1 MSALPKEVNYSLAQL
16 PPSVRGESFVSAPQN
31 GASFAE
37 SQQIQLSLVQNVGA
51 YFVPQSAYL
60 TFNIN
65 ITPHASSDNYLLGIP
80 AASVFSRSDLFLNS
94 QNVESIQNYGALV
107 NTLFNGK
114 MNIAQRA
121 GLSYPFGTSLTSGDA
136 TKVDSRLVAGG
147 GSAEKISVSCPLC
160 NLLTNADKMINLSM
174 GEFRLLLTLDQL
186 ANIACEA
193 DGTATSLTGF
203 SITDVELHYDCVVFD
218 AQTDALI
225 LGSQV
230 DSAGDIYMKSE
241 SYQTTQSVIASSQ
254 VGSIEMPFANSL
266 VSIKSLITNFTR
278 SDRYKQFASYD
289 ITGSAG
295 GSVQYTIAGQVYPP
309 RAIDTANHRSSVVL
323 ETIGALHGNKANPAH
338 TDCAYSANNFRDVAV
353 AQGSDDVRDLSK
365 ATFGCSVEKID
376 GSYMLTGQSSMNS
389 NSTIRLNIGTAT
401 PVACNALMIFNHD
414 AILKYNPATNQVV
427 VMK

>member
-65 ITPHASSDNYLLGIP
+65 ITPHASADNYLLGIP

-147 GSAEKISVSCPLC
+147 GSAEKISVSVPLC
-160 NLLTNADKMINLSM
+160 NLLSNSDKMIPLSM
-174 GEFRLLLTLDQL
+174 GEFRL
-186 ANIACEA
+186 
-193 DGTATSLTGF
+193 
-203 SITDVELHYDCVVFD
+203 Y
-218 AQTDALI
+218 
-225 LGSQV
+225 
-230 DSAGDIYMKSE
+230 
-241 SYQTTQSVIASSQ
+241 
-254 VGSIEMPFANSL
+254 
-266 VSIKSLITNFTR
+266 
-278 SDRYKQFASYD
+278 
-289 ITGSAG
+289 
-295 GSVQYTIAGQVYPP
+295 
-309 RAIDTANHRSSVVL
+309 
-323 ETIGALHGNKANPAH
+323 
-338 TDCAYSANNFRDVAV
+338 
-353 AQGSDDVRDLSK
+353 
-365 ATFGCSVEKID
+365 
-376 GSYMLTGQSSMNS
+376 
-389 NSTIRLNIGTAT
+389 
-401 PVACNALMIFNHD
+401 
-414 AILKYNPATNQVV
+414 
-427 VMK
+427 